1 MLARTSP
8 FRFQIRMVVSLEAV
22 MINFPRG
29 EEGGGRQR
37 SGEFLGLKPPHSP
50 TAVAVSEQRNLS
62 LHQSCQENQK
72 QHQYI
77 STYLLAQSEKP
88 CQQAHL
94 LGMRYCSVRT
104 QQLTAANP
112 ETPCASH
119 PASFRSYLQS
129 SVLSSGNIADLI
141 KLCFNQKTYL

>member
-1 MLARTSP
+1 MHYSDSKLQMFSEKESGPGYFHGFPLSRS
-8 FRFQIRMVVSLEAV
+8 SLEYLHV
-22 MINFPRG
+22 
-29 EEGGGRQR
+29 
-37 SGEFLGLKPPHSP
+37 PHLP
-50 TAVAVSEQRNLS
+50 QGDTAVAVSEQRNLT